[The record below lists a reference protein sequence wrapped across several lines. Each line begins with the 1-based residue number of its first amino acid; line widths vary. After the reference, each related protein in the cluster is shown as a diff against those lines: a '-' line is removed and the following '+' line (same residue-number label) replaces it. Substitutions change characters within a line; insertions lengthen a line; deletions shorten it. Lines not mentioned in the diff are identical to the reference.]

1 MTRLPLYFRCY
12 TEKKGKKHEKGG
24 KRDEIEP
31 NSDLVL
37 VFDTETK
44 SDEYQGLVFGS
55 CGVWSY
61 GKLRHFYMFY
71 DDDLPEQN
79 IKKIAKITSKFKC
92 LLLSRKDFVE
102 KVFIPYVYRARAVC
116 VGFNLPFDL
125 SRLATYTGKAKLQ
138 HNGFSLLLS
147 ENKSNPRVVIKSL
160 DGKSAFI
167 QFASHSK
174 TETEKKSPTYR
185 GCFVDLKTLTF
196 SLTNKSYTLKNAL
209 KDFDCPIQKIDADE
223 HGIISSEYV
232 GYNINDTL
240 CTYHLYLQAMKRYS
254 KYHIDKHESQLYSLA
269 SIGKSYLNQIGIMPF
284 LKQNPNF
291 SRKILGHLMMT
302 YYGGKSECRIRKI
315 PIKASYLDFTSMY
328 PTLYVLLGMDKLL
341 KAKKITTHVS
351 TRETRKLL
359 DKITKQDIV
368 NKETWKKGLTIC
380 KIIPDND
387 ILPARAKYRA
397 KYNTKNNTKNT
408 TNIGVNYLKSTDG
421 TAVWITLLDLIASKF
436 LNKKT
441 PKILEAITFVPEG
454 IQDNLKEIEIF
465 EGITV
470 KPDEDFIQKIIEK
483 RLEIKN
489 KTIEL
494 DAKISKLIQNHLKI
508 VANSTS
514 YGIFIQQD
522 IEYPNKSNDV
532 SVYGSD
538 ESFEIMVER
547 IEKNG
552 TFFNPTMGI
561 FLTAGARLI
570 LATAE
575 SLVLENGG
583 HFAYCDTDSVF
594 ISPEYVSL
602 VRNFFKPLN
611 PYKHDV
617 EMFKIEEYE
626 DENKIKHLA
635 DNVWFYGVS
644 AKRYVLYGFEND
656 EIVIYKYSAHGLGH
670 LDGVDQKQW
679 WKDILD
685 VCYHPER
692 KGQIKSK
699 YKNIPAISTL
709 RVSTFPIYKRFS
721 KLIMGKSYCD
731 SIKPFN
737 FFNIGTAIQK
747 DPQTNELIIPMI
759 PKVDVKKHSQVPY
772 IEFLDH
778 KTGKIYPHEG
788 SLDTKEYW
796 KMLDQI
802 FEEYIN
808 HPEAKSDGDVG
819 LLERKYL
826 EIDKD
831 SIKYIGKEANNL
843 EFSMVRGAFAED
855 SNEYVNHQKKIR
867 EIIASLT
874 LENALKIGLD
884 KREFY
889 RLRKKT
895 DRDKP
900 IVLKRKT
907 LEKLSKFLQ

>member
-12 TEKKGKKHEKGG
+12 TEKKGKKHEKGW
-24 KRDEIEP
+24 KRTEIEP

-44 SDEYQGLVFGS
+44 SEQYQGLVFGS

-61 GKLRHFYMFY
+61 GKLRHFYIFY
-71 DDDLPEQN
+71 SDDMPEQD
-79 IKKIAKITSKFKC
+79 IKKIAKIASKYKC
-92 LLLSRKDFVE
+92 ELLSRKDFVE
-102 KVFIPYVYRARAVC
+102 KVFIPYVYRAKAVC

-125 SRLATYTGKAKLQ
+125 SRLAIYTGKAKLQ

-147 ENKSNPRVVIKSL
+147 ENKSNPRIVIKSL

-174 TETEKKSPTYR
+174 TETEKKYPTYR

-196 SLTNKSYTLKNAL
+196 SLTNESYNLKNAL
-209 KDFDCPIQKIDADE
+209 KDFDCAIQKIDADE
-223 HGIISSEYV
+223 HGVISSEYV

-240 CTYHLYLQAMKRYS
+240 CTYHLYLQAMRRYS
-254 KYHIDKHESQLYSLA
+254 KYHIDKHESQLYSPA
-269 SIGKSYLNQIGIMPF
+269 SIGKSYLNQTNINPF
-284 LKQNPNF
+284 LKQNSNF
-291 SRKILGHLMMT
+291 SREILGHLMMT
-302 YYGGKSECRIRKI
+302 YIGGKSECRIRKT
-315 PIKASYLDFTSMY
+315 PTKVSYLDFTSMY
-328 PTLYVLLGMDKLL
+328 PTLYVLLEMDKLL
-341 KAKKITTHVS
+341 KAKKITCHVS
-351 TRETRKLL
+351 TRDTRKLL
-359 DKITKQDIV
+359 DIITKQDIV
-368 NKETWKKGLTIC
+368 NKETWKKFLTIC

-387 ILPARAKYRA
+387 ILPARAKY
-397 KYNTKNNTKNT
+397 NTKNT
-408 TNIGVNYLKSTDG
+408 TNIGVNHLKSTDG
-421 TAVWITLLDLIASKF
+421 TAIWITLLDLIGSKF

-441 PKILEAITFVPEG
+441 PKILESVTFVPQG

-489 KTIEL
+489 NTIQL

-522 IEYPNKSNDV
+522 IEHPNESNDV

-538 ESFEIMVER
+538 ESFEAIVER

-552 TFFNPTMGI
+552 TFFNPVMGV
-561 FLTAGARLI
+561 FLPAGSRLI

-575 SLVLENGG
+575 SLVLENKGYL
-583 HFAYCDTDSVF
+583 AYCDTDAVF
-594 ISPEYVSL
+594 ISPKHVQL
-602 VRNFFKPLN
+602 VQDFFKPLN

-617 EMFKIEEYE
+617 DMFKIEEYE
-626 DENKIKHLA
+626 DENKTKHLA
-635 DNVWFYGVS
+635 DDVWFYGIS

-656 EIVIYKYSAHGLGH
+656 EIKIYKYSAHGIGH
-670 LDGVDQKQW
+670 LEGINHIQW

-685 VCYHPER
+685 VHYHPER
-692 KGQIKSK
+692 KEEIKSK
-699 YKNIPAISTL
+699 YKNRPAISTL

-721 KLIMGKSYCD
+721 KLNKGKTYSD

-747 DPQTNELIIPMI
+747 DPQTGEPIIPMI
-759 PKVDVKKHSQVPY
+759 PKVDLKKHTQVPY
-772 IEFLDH
+772 MEFLDH
-778 KTGKIYPHEG
+778 KTGKIYPHKG
-788 SLDTKEYW
+788 SLDTQEYW
-796 KMLDQI
+796 KMLDEV
-802 FEEYIN
+802 FEDYIN
-808 HPEAKSDGDVG
+808 HPEAKSDGDIGV
-819 LLERKYL
+819 LERKHL

-831 SIKYIGKEANNL
+831 CIRYIGKEANNL
-843 EFSMVRGAFAED
+843 EFSMIRGAFAED
-855 SNEYVNHQKKIR
+855 NNEYVNHEKKLR

-874 LENALKIGLD
+874 LEKTLELGLD
-884 KREFY
+884 RREFY
-889 RLRKKT
+889 RLKKKLKIDEKILLRKK
-895 DRDKP
+895 
-900 IVLKRKT
+900 I
-907 LEKLSKFLQ
+907 LEKIWCIME